1 MCYLL
6 QLPEVRASLNAGDS
20 CGNTPLME
28 AARARHLACVRE
40 LLLLPDTELGT
51 RDKMGRTV
59 VQVAAQAGAV
69 EVGEQKQQ
77 YVVIIVLFHH
87 RCWSCCDRS
96 TGWRSPPTSASTPP
110 PGRGSWRSSGAWWPG
125 APRWTGE
132 L

>member
-6 QLPEVRASLNAGDS
+6 QLPEVRASLNVGDS

-69 EVGEQKQQ
+69 EVGEQKKQ
-77 YVVIIVLFHH
+77 
-87 RCWSCCDRS
+87 SM
-96 TGWRSPPTSASTPP
+96 
-110 PGRGSWRSSGAWWPG
+110 SS
-125 APRWTGE
+125 
-132 L
+132 

>member
-69 EVGEQKQQ
+69 EVGERRNRVCRHDCIVPSQVLELLRQDHGLEVTTDLSLHSAAREGQ
-77 YVVIIVLFHH
+77 LEVIRSLVA
-87 RCWSCCDRS
+87 WGAEVDR
-96 TGWRSPPTSASTPP
+96 
-110 PGRGSWRSSGAWWPG
+110 
-125 APRWTGE
+125 
-132 L
+132 

>member
-1 MCYLL
+1 MLCYLL

-69 EVGEQKQQ
+69 EVGRAKEQS
-77 YVVIIVLFHH
+77 L
-87 RCWSCCDRS
+87 
-96 TGWRSPPTSASTPP
+96 
-110 PGRGSWRSSGAWWPG
+110 SS
-125 APRWTGE
+125 
-132 L
+132 